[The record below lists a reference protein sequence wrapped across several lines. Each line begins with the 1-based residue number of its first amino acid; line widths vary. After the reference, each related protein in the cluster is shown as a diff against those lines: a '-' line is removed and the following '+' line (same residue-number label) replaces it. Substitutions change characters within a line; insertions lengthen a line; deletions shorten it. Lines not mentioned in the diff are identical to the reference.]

1 MRQLTAHPELRWP
14 AGILGVW
21 LAFALIVSAAGV
33 LFDPP
38 RPLLPAMIWIPP
50 VIFLAAFARSN
61 GLRQWIKRLNPR
73 WPIGFHLV
81 RAPIG
86 VMFLFMEAAGRLPA
100 EFAIKAGI
108 GDILVGVAA
117 VVAMIFLPLRSKINV
132 RLVLTWNTLGLADI
146 LMVIVVA
153 QRILFF
159 GEDTAALVELTRFPM
174 LLVPAF
180 IVPLVLITHFMVF
193 AQLWDSRAE
202 SRVASA

>member
-14 AGILGVW
+14 VGVLGLW
-21 LAFALIVSAAGV
+21 LAVALFVSATGV
-33 LFDPP
+33 LFSPP
-38 RPLLPAMIWIPP
+38 RPALLVMIWVPFL
-50 VIFLAAFARSN
+50 IFLAVFARSK
-61 GLRQWIKRLNPR
+61 GLRRWIKQLNPR
-73 WPIGFHLV
+73 WPIGFNLV

-86 VMFLFMEAAGRLPA
+86 VIFLSMEAAGRLPA

-117 VVAMIFLPLRSKINV
+117 AGAMICLPLRSMTNFRV
-132 RLVLTWNTLGLADI
+132 VGTWNILGLADI

-159 GEDTAALVELTRFPM
+159 GENTAALVELTRFPM

-180 IVPLVLITHFMVF
+180 IVPLVLITHFVVF
-193 AQLWDSRAE
+193 AQLWHNRAD
-202 SRVASA
+202 SRVAPA

>member
-1 MRQLTAHPELRWP
+1 MRLLTAHPDLRWP
-14 AGILGVW
+14 AAVLGVW
-21 LAFALIVSAAGV
+21 LAVALIVSASGV
-33 LFDPP
+33 LFNPP
-38 RPLLPAMIWIPP
+38 RPVLLAMIWVPA
-50 VIFLAAFARSN
+50 VIFLAVFARSW

-86 VMFLFMEAAGRLPA
+86 VMFLLMEAAGRLPA
-100 EFAIKAGI
+100 EFAVKAGI

-117 VVAMIFLPLRSKINV
+117 VLAMVCVPLRSMTTV
-132 RLVLTWNTLGLADI
+132 RVVLVWNILGLADI

-159 GEDTAALVELTRFPM
+159 GKDASALVELTRFPM

-180 IVPLVLITHFMVF
+180 IVPLVLITHFVVF
-193 AQLWDSRAE
+193 AQLWNTRAE
-202 SRVASA
+202 RRVAPA